1 MTKKKRAREI
11 WKRAVAKWQFEV
23 KAYDESEVEEKWF
36 DGNYKELN
44 KGLPIDI
51 IDEQVEE
58 FLEKKVRKAERDF

>member
-1 MTKKKRAREI
+1 MTKKLKTFI
-11 WKRAVAKWQFEV
+11 VTTRAVAKWQFEV